1 MQRDS
6 IIMDSTGFPAEKISL
21 FKTVDSY
28 TSWKDLLTFW
38 AAEMNGKM
46 LAGKNALNADFM
58 LY

>member
-1 MQRDS
+1 M
-6 IIMDSTGFPAEKISL
+6 
-21 FKTVDSY
+21 VDSY